1 MIFYCGSSIFIQM
14 SIIKSKTKILFHTR
28 KLITVAYGDNRLNE
42 LNKKKLDRRKTHNRV
57 REGTH
62 RKLMKEKRNLIF

>member
-42 LNKKKLDRRKTHNRV
+42 LNKKKLDRRKTHIIV
-57 REGTH
+57 
-62 RKLMKEKRNLIF
+62 

>member
-28 KLITVAYGDNRLNE
+28 KLITVVYGDNRLNE
-42 LNKKKLDRRKTHNRV
+42 LNKKKLDRRKTHII
-57 REGTH
+57 
-62 RKLMKEKRNLIF
+62 M